1 MSPEPCKKALQDVA
15 DVPPSAKEVFC
26 ALYGHEPMTGAELRD
41 ATGLPRRT
49 VYSALKRLKE
59 NGLLKQ
65 QLSLRDTRQTFFW
78 IDPTAL
84 AVSA

>member
-1 MSPEPCKKALQDVA
+1 MTTAPCTQALQNVA

-26 ALYGHEPMTGAELRD
+26 ALFGQAPMTGAELRD

-49 VYSALKRLKE
+49 VYSALRRLKD
-59 NGLLKQ
+59 NGLLKE

-78 IDPTAL
+78 IDPTAI
-84 AVSA
+84 AITA